1 MTKFQE
7 KDKQNV
13 YKTVSSKLDAKIKEM
28 EYTQMVASFTPEGY
42 K

>member
-1 MTKFQE
+1 MIKYQE
-7 KDKQNV
+7 KDIQNI
-13 YKTVSSKLDAKIKEM
+13 YKAVSTKLDAKIKDM